1 MEAMAAESLVA
12 SAWELDGFLTK
23 TRVPVIVPGG
33 YSDVDVIGLD
43 GAGTLR
49 VAECKVPYEARRVIV
64 ADANAT
70 ASFVEWLGTWTKS
83 VDNIERLF
91 ATDETW
97 INSAT
102 SVEYWLC
109 ANIWFAPSADA
120 EAASWQLL
128 SFVKKRVP
136 VRLRDRT
143 SVRVVSTRDL
153 LLDIISRVRLRIES
167 GWGKRFGTPVLD
179 AARELIRFCDPIPR
193 GGGRGFHDRIRD
205 ETRDQ
210 LLKALGL
217 ESGE

>member
-23 TRVPVIVPGG
+23 TRVPVTVPGG
-33 YSDVDVIGLD
+33 YSDVDVLGVD

-64 ADANAT
+64 ADAEAT
-70 ASFVEWLGTWTKS
+70 ASFVTWLGGWTKS
-83 VDNIERLF
+83 VENIERLF

-97 INSAT
+97 VKSARA
-102 SVEYWLC
+102 VDYWLC
-109 ANIWFAPSADA
+109 ANIWFAPGSDPDA
-120 EAASWQLL
+120 ATAQLL

-136 VRLRDRT
+136 AKLRDST
-143 SVRVVSTRDL
+143 TVRVVSTRDL
-153 LLDIISRVRLRIES
+153 LLDVISRVRLRIED

-179 AARELIRFCDPIPR
+179 AARELIHFCDPIPR
-193 GGGRGFHDRIRD
+193 GGGRGLHDTIRQQTRD
-205 ETRDQ
+205 E

-217 ESGE
+217 DSAE